1 MSTSLP
7 QEQTITLNGMTTQ
20 YSLCGENGPV
30 VILFNGFRMPMSSW
44 DKLYPG
50 IQKYGRI
57 FAYNRPGVGKTSKA
71 SCPQTGEET
80 IRSLED
86 ILQALHLL
94 PPYILVGHSLGG
106 LFANL
111 YARAKPEKVRAVIL
125 VDASH
130 PDEIKSQKEFK
141 PPWLLRVINDA
152 LKKIE
157 ARFDPYRYSEGECVF
172 DTLRQIEAAGNF
184 PAIPL
189 AVITGGKNMPF
200 VPAASLSLHLK
211 YQSALTAL
219 SPNSVHIMAEKSGH
233 FPQITEPELILHAFK
248 LIVEPI
254 AQPTTR

>member
-7 QEQTITLNGMTTQ
+7 QDQTTTLNGMTTQ

-44 DKLYPG
+44 EKLYPG
-50 IQKYGRI
+50 IQKNGRI
-57 FAYNRPGVGKTSKA
+57 FAYNRPGVEKTSKA
-71 SCPQTGEET
+71 TCPQTGEEI

-86 ILQALHLL
+86 ILQALNLS

-111 YARAKPEKVRAVIL
+111 YARAKPEKVRAVVL

-130 PDEIKSQKEFK
+130 PDEIKSQEFK
-141 PPWLLRVINDA
+141 PPWLLRVINDT

-157 ARFDPYRYSEGECVF
+157 SRFDPYRYSEDEGVF
-172 DTLRQIEAAGNF
+172 DTLRQIEAAGSF

-189 AVITGGKNMPF
+189 AVITGGKKMPF
-200 VPAASLSLHLK
+200 VPAASFSLHLK
-211 YQSALTAL
+211 YQSELTAL
-219 SPNSVHIMAEKSGH
+219 SPNSVHIMADKSGH
-233 FPQITEPELILHAFK
+233 FPQITEPELVLHALK
-248 LIVEPI
+248 VIVDPR